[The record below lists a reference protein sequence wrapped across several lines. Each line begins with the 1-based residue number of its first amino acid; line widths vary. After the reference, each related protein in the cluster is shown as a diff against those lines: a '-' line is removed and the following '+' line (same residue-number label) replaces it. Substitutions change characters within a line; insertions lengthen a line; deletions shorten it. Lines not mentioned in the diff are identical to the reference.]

1 MSLSQY
7 YDGNNADDDLSPV
20 SALRMNFDQLP
31 TETTDPIT
39 PSKNVFGVPVPQFV
53 PESIISWLD
62 NNVDAGSLNVN
73 QLDSQLSPSDTVV
86 FSNNELNIN
95 PIVKKV
101 CDFVATEN
109 GWAKSSVNI
118 F

>member
-7 YDGNNADDDLSPV
+7 FDGNNADDDLSQV

-53 PESIISWLD
+53 PESLISWLD
-62 NNVDAGSLNVN
+62 NNVDAGPLNVN
-73 QLDSQLSPSDTVV
+73 QSDSQLSPSDTVV

-101 CDFVATEN
+101 CDLVATEN
-109 GWAKSSVNI
+109 G
-118 F
+118 